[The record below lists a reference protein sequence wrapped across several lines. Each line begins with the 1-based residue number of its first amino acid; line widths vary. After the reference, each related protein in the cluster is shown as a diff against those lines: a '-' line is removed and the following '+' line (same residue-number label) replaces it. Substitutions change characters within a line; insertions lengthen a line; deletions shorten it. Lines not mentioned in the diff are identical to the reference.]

1 MSDADKN
8 NVDKNN
14 PEFHMDQIKK
24 AMSTLHEQLISKE
37 TTYKEHLEK
46 TVKALMVL
54 VPGIDNVN
62 ASNFIINL
70 VKLSHDY
77 TSMINL
83 LTQIELGKMA
93 INAQPKT
100 PT

>member
-8 NVDKNN
+8 KL
-14 PEFHMDQIKK
+14 ESHMEQIKK
-24 AMSTLHEQLISKE
+24 AMSTLHEQLIAKE
-37 TTYKEHLEK
+37 TTYKEHLEN
-46 TVKALMVL
+46 TVKALTTL
-54 VPGIDNVN
+54 VPGIDNAA